1 MSALGFPPVTAAAI
15 VAIAV
20 VGGLAHGTMG
30 LGFPMIATP
39 LVALLVDVK
48 TAVLV
53 TVIPNIAVNLLSIL
67 RGGRWGKSVGR
78 HWPVAAWVVCGTVLG
93 SRLLISAPSAP
104 LQLLLAAML
113 VVYLEQHRLRLLDW
127 SFIARSPRASG
138 LGFGLV
144 AGVLSGAVN
153 IAAPPL
159 VIYFMSLGLEPVA
172 MTQVLNLCFVAGK
185 ATQAASLGASQPG
198 AARLLVISLPLTAI
212 AATAVLAG
220 MRVQS
225 RMLPQTYQKLLRATL
240 WAMAFLLI
248 AQLLWKLSPRAH

>member
-1 MSALGFPPVTAAAI
+1 LSALGFPPATAAAI

-67 RGGRWGKSVGR
+67 RGGRWGASVGR
-78 HWPVAAWVVCGTVLG
+78 HWPVAAWVVCGTVMG

-185 ATQAASLGASQPG
+185 ATQAASLSASQPG
-198 AARLLVISLPLTAI
+198 GARLLAISLPLTAI
-212 AATAVLAG
+212 AAVAVHSG
-220 MRVQS
+220 MRLQS
-225 RMLPQTYQKLLRATL
+225 RLQPETYQKMLRATL

-248 AQLLWKLSPRAH
+248 AQVLWKLGARAH